1 MEGTILSEISQ
12 AQKDSYQGSLIVE
25 TKKVDYTDV
34 ESNRVHRKLGWGR
47 GEAKEIIKAKIQLR
61 GRQSY
66 CSIAQ

>member
-34 ESNRVHRKLGWGR
+34 ESNRVHRKLGWGG
-47 GEAKEIIKAKIQLR
+47 GEAKKRDHKSQNTAE
-61 GRQSY
+61 G
-66 CSIAQ
+66 